1 MSIPRLTTLK
11 NNLERLN
18 QTLQPFGN
26 SINFLTNL
34 IPVKAFDLSTSNTGT
49 VAFGSVV
56 TTILTLDLGS
66 VTAGQRIFVYSRSA
80 VGLPTTATW
89 MRYGVASSGT
99 TVGVFFGSGSGKA
112 LQDIRLIP
120 AALLGTATNNQY
132 SLNGLLTVV
141 ANGTLSV
148 TVEHTLDTAG
158 GVISASGRVN
168 LQAIG
173 FNLGV

>member
-99 TVGVFFGSGSGKA
+99 TVGVFFGSGSAKT

-120 AALLGTATNNQY
+120 AALLGTATNSQY